1 MAEGAQPRIDRRD
14 EVAEAVWRVLDR
26 DGFVGLSM
34 RGVATEMG
42 STTGMVTYYFRS
54 KRELTDYALELL
66 ISRGEERS
74 RRAATAGVGALRATL
89 LDMLPLDEQSTI
101 ANRIWVSSW
110 GAALADEERLV
121 QHGELYRA
129 SRMKIRRL
137 VDDALGSSSEVT
149 DGASLTEELHAA
161 VLGWC
166 VQAALEPAEYPP
178 SRLERLVDGMLSRL
192 LSKIA

>member
-1 MAEGAQPRIDRRD
+1 MADEAQPRVDRRD
-14 EVAEAVWRVLDR
+14 EVAEAVWRVLNR

-54 KRELTDYALELL
+54 KRELTDYALQLL
-66 ISRGEERS
+66 ISRGENRS
-74 RRAATAGVGALRATL
+74 RRATAGGVHALRSAL
-89 LDMLPLDEQSTI
+89 LDMLPLDEPSTI

-110 GAALADEERLV
+110 GAALADQERLM

-129 SRMKIRRL
+129 SRTKIRRL
-137 VDDALGSSSEVT
+137 VDDALGSSSEAT
-149 DGASLTEELHAA
+149 GAGSITEELHAA

-166 VQAALEPAEYPP
+166 VQAALEPGEYPP
-178 SRLERLVDGMLSRL
+178 PRLERLIDGMLSRL
-192 LSKIA
+192 LPEIA

>member
-14 EVAEAVWRVLDR
+14 EVAEAVWRVLNR

-34 RGVATEMG
+34 RGVASEMG

-66 ISRGEERS
+66 IARGEGRS
-74 RRAATAGVGALRATL
+74 RRAAAGGVGVLRAAL

-110 GAALADEERLV
+110 GAALVDEERLV

-129 SRMKIRRL
+129 SRTKIRRL
-137 VDDALGSSSEVT
+137 VDDALSPSS
-149 DGASLTEELHAA
+149 DAADAASIAEKLHAA

-166 VQAALEPAEYPP
+166 VQAAMEPGEYPP
-178 SRLERLVDGMLSRL
+178 ARLERLVDGMLSRL
-192 LSKIA
+192 LPEIA